1 MAQTDDKSNRKRSQL
16 DKRVLQVTDAVGAFI
31 EYWGFKAV
39 HGRVWALLALR
50 REPMA
55 QTEIA
60 EFLGVSRSLIS
71 GSVSELSSQG
81 LVVPVGD
88 HRNAPY
94 SAALDVWP
102 VIKDVLRGR
111 EWMLLESTRLAL
123 ESAVEEAE
131 VAQSEGH
138 DVPWDL
144 ERMRLLLSM
153 TELSQALLRIL
164 FAIGVPRSMEGFSEW
179 IRKASSL
186 ITTFRSAAGA

>member
-1 MAQTDDKSNRKRSQL
+1 MAQTDDKSNRRRTPL

-50 REPMA
+50 RDPMA

-71 GSVSELSSQG
+71 GSISELSSQG
-81 LVVPVGD
+81 LVTAIGD

-94 SAALDVWP
+94 AAALDVWP

-123 ESAVEEAE
+123 ESAVEEAD
-131 VAQSEGH
+131 VAQGEGRE
-138 DVPWDL
+138 VPWDV

-186 ITTFRSAAGA
+186 ITTFRAAAGG

>member
-1 MAQTDDKSNRKRSQL
+1 MAHSEDKSNPARDRL
-16 DKRVLQVTDAVGAFI
+16 NRRVLQVTAAVGAFI

-50 REPMA
+50 SEPMA

-71 GSVSELSSQG
+71 GSVAELSRQG
-81 LVVPVGD
+81 LVAATGD

-94 SAALDVWP
+94 EAVLDVWP

-123 ESAVEEAE
+123 ESAVEELE
-131 VAQSEGH
+131 VAEAQGME
-138 DVPWDL
+138 VPWDL
-144 ERMRLLLSM
+144 PRMRLLLSM
-153 TELSQALLRIL
+153 TELSQALLKIL
-164 FAIGVPRSMEGFSEW
+164 FTIGVPRSMEGFSEW

-186 ITTFRSAAGA
+186 ITNFRAAAGA